1 MCACC
6 ISHMYSSTRSATHDK
21 RAHLTHTERVL
32 GAPICCTAPAL
43 YTPAHREADECA
55 HLPHCPAGQSIQPIV
70 CVYHN
75 IRYACAS
82 DARPHL
88 RARPMPAHSTR
99 ISSKL
104 TKRNVRHAHAA
115 HHTHTHSHTQQHTAV
130 VLAEHVVSCVSHA
143 SSARPSRLLYIAR
156 PHPTDPLNT
165 SAATYSELDMLFGI
179 TLFRCVRQRRA
190 QKRALRSPRVR

>member
-1 MCACC
+1 MINVP
-6 ISHMYSSTRSATHDK
+6 ISHTRSAYL
-21 RAHLTHTERVL
+21 AHQSV
-32 GAPICCTAPAL
+32 AL
-43 YTPAHREADECA
+43 RPHYT
-55 HLPHCPAGQSIQPIV
+55 HLPIGRQMSALICRTARPARASNRLCV
-70 CVYHN
+70 CTTISAV
-75 IRYACAS
+75 RYACAS